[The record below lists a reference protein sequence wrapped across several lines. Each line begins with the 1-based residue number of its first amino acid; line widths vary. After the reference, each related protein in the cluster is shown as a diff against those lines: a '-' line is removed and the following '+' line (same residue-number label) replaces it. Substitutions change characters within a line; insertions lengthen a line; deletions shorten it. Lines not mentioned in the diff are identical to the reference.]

1 VESYSLR
8 ELNDYIK
15 RVIAL
20 NFTESVWIH
29 AEVSQIKETRGQVYL
44 ELIEKTEGSNEILA
58 QSSAVIWYKS
68 NLFLKNKLGELAKDI
83 LQEGIVLKAKVR
95 VDFHERYGLK
105 LVIEDI
111 DPSYT
116 LGVLEMQRKEIIDRL
131 KKEGLS
137 NLNKQLLLPTV
148 IQKIAVIS
156 SPQAAGLQDFYAQL
170 QKNPYGYFFQT
181 ELFESSVQGRNL
193 EREVVN
199 ALSRINDRKKEFDII
214 IVIRGGGSK
223 IDLAGFDSYQVAK
236 AIAKSSLPIITGI
249 GHEIDQNIADLLAH
263 TSLKTPTAVANWII
277 DHNLIFES
285 SMIQYWQNIQQMA
298 SALLRE
304 NKLLLAQLEQS
315 VQIIP
320 KAMLTEKYNQL
331 DYLQKMLHL
340 SFQKSLQNINA
351 KLDHVEKIIE
361 LAQPENT
368 IRRGFAI
375 LELDN
380 KIVSSVKQIN
390 KEDKLSI
397 KLKDGRLESTV
408 NNISS

>member
-1 VESYSLR
+1 MESYSLR